1 MDICTSSSSL
11 SYIQLTHFI
20 AIKKCHVFVCK
31 KICCSFSLCSLNR
44 IAVDYRFG
52 ALAGKDT
59 LDRCQFRFVCF
70 CFSLDVCECVCVWC
84 SDNAFCSLIAIVLSY
99 RARSGDLFEHIL
111 SFFLSFISMT
121 AYSQSMRY
129 NYDDNHMYVK
139 CLSA

>member
-1 MDICTSSSSL
+1 MFL
-11 SYIQLTHFI
+11 SAKKSVAHFHCAHSI
-20 AIKKCHVFVCK
+20 VLLLIIGLVLWPGKTLSTDVNSVLFVSVSRLMCA
-31 KICCSFSLCSLNR
+31 S
-44 IAVDYRFG
+44 V
-52 ALAGKDT
+52 
-59 LDRCQFRFVCF
+59 
-70 CFSLDVCECVCVWC
+70 CVCVWC